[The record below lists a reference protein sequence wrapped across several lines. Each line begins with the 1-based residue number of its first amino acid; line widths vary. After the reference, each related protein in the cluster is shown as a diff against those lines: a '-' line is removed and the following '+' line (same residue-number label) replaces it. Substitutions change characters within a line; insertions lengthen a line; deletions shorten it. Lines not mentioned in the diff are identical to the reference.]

1 MKDFRAGKGGLFDD
15 QTMADIAANSLST
28 QINDKAGLQRE
39 LQILAREIRRV
50 ISITPCDL
58 PGAPSN
64 HTHSE
69 RLDWV
74 DAHLLNPIERLE
86 EALDP
91 ENRFLLSLWP
101 EEVIDE
107 IMPDFDEA
115 RQHLQ
120 ELKNLGQHLAINIAQ
135 HRYAKL
141 TFGNLIRFKIVA
153 GICSILDEHW
163 PSLRPSRGTFDDVSK
178 RYEGNYPAV
187 VRQIFREI
195 TGLNEQLDRLIKE
208 QIDERR

>member
-1 MKDFRAGKGGLFDD
+1 
-15 QTMADIAANSLST
+15 MAEIAAISPGT
-28 QINDKAGLQRE
+28 QINDGAGLQRE

-74 DAHLLNPIERLE
+74 DAQLLNPIERLE

-101 EEVIDE
+101 EEVIA
-107 IMPDFDEA
+107 IMPDFNEA
-115 RQHLQ
+115 RRHLQ

-153 GICSILDEHW
+153 GICSILDDHW
-163 PSLRPSRGTFDDVSK
+163 PSLRPSRGTYDDVSK
-178 RYEGNYPAV
+178 RYEGSYPAV
-187 VRQIFREI
+187 LRRIFREI

-208 QIDERR
+208 QIDERG

>member
-1 MKDFRAGKGGLFDD
+1 MASIAAISLGRQIDD
-15 QTMADIAANSLST
+15 Q
-28 QINDKAGLQRE
+28 AGLQRE
-39 LQILAREIRRV
+39 LQMLAREIRRV

-74 DAHLLNPIERLE
+74 DTQLLNPIERLE

-91 ENRFLLSLWP
+91 GNRYLLSLWP

-115 RQHLQ
+115 GRHLQ
-120 ELKNLGQHLAINIAQ
+120 ELKNLGQHLVINIAQ

-153 GICSILDEHW
+153 GTCSILDEQW

-178 RYEGNYPAV
+178 RFEGVYPEV

-195 TGLNEQLDRLIKE
+195 TGQNEQLDRLIKE